1 MGGRRRTNAKMGRG
15 GRIALAVCAALLLF
29 VLLIVGFGALNANIL
44 RVRRAEVA
52 IADLP
57 PAFDGVRILYAS
69 DIDLCGVNTPEKSG
83 ALFDQLQ
90 SLKPDLL
97 LLGGDYSASSLLEV
111 LNRPDGTDG
120 DTSGAMKKRS
130 DFFHYIMSFDA
141 PLGKYAIATP
151 DDSDWDGL
159 KRLMAECGVVPLF
172 NAREAVQIGGDTLWL
187 VGVCAQGSG
196 LNAVGSAFNARDCV
210 VTVAYSPAVLPVLLT
225 SEASD
230 GGQWSDMTLCGH
242 THGGQIRLYGRSV
255 LELDQREERL
265 ISGWNTDSGQ
275 PILTTTGVG
284 CEGVNLRL
292 GSSPEV
298 WLITLVRE

>member
-1 MGGRRRTNAKMGRG
+1 MGKGRKTNAKMGRG
-15 GRIALAVCAALLLF
+15 GKIALWVCAVVLLLIA
-29 VLLIVGFGALNANIL
+29 LIVGVGALNANIV

-57 PAFDGVRILYAS
+57 PSFDGVRILYAS

-90 SLKPDLL
+90 SLKPDILI
-97 LLGGDYSASSLLEV
+97 LGGDYNASSLFEV
-111 LNRPDGTDG
+111 LNRPAGTAG
-120 DTSGAMKKRS
+120 DMSDALKKRAG
-130 DFFHYIMSFDA
+130 FFHYIQSFDA
-141 PLGKYAIATP
+141 PLGRYAIATP
-151 DDSDWDGL
+151 DDRDWDGL
-159 KRLMAECGVVPLF
+159 KRLMEESGVVPLI
-172 NAREAVQIGGDTLWL
+172 NERRALQIGGDTLWL
-187 VGVCAQGSG
+187 AGVCSEGSG
-196 LNAVGSAFNARDCV
+196 LNAAGSAFKARDCV
-210 VTVAYSPAVLPVLLT
+210 VTIAYSPSVMPILLT

-242 THGGQIRLYGRSV
+242 THGGQIRLFGKNA
-255 LELDQREERL
+255 LDLDQRERRL
-265 ISGWNTDSGQ
+265 ISGWNTESGQ

-298 WLITLVRE
+298 WLITLIRG